1 MEWINNHPE
10 YNLGEFM
17 CLSFTSPQ
25 LDSLFCDEVKTDVF
39 SITPS
44 IVKVPEISIGFD
56 VVEEEE
62 SSISDE
68 WSYDERNA
76 PRIGT
81 AYQVDVNV
89 VLPDIKN
96 YEDLSDD
103 ARAGELTWDSRAYD
117 VNSLNEYFRNTT
129 LNSESEID
137 QLEPDSPDDSE
148 DSIQSCT
155 RETAMSVL
163 HQCRYDVN
171 EATLEMKNKK
181 LIWLRK
187 KTSSD

>member
-39 SITPS
+39 SLTPS

-56 VVEEEE
+56 VIEEEE

-76 PRIGT
+76 PRIGPG
-81 AYQVDVNV
+81 YQVDVNAI
-89 VLPDIKN
+89 LPDIKD
-96 YEDLSDD
+96 YEDLPDD
-103 ARAGELTWDSRAYD
+103 VRAGELTWDSRAYD

-129 LNSESEID
+129 VNAESDID
-137 QLEPDSPDDSE
+137 QLEPDSPDDSD
-148 DSIQSCT
+148 DSFQSCT

-163 HQCRYDVN
+163 HNCGYDIN

-181 LIWLRK
+181 IDMV
-187 KTSSD
+187 T